1 MTNTSKNLL
10 LDAGAQSTAL
20 GVITLLSLAWTLG
33 RINLTQL
40 LIADGQ
46 QKDVLFLFLN
56 RDNWNYYGASE
67 VNILIRQGKF
77 PYIVKNIL
85 NENNL
90 QPIRPEHIDILI
102 NIDQLGFNPTNT
114 YILYDNLHPFL
125 NKFK

>member
-1 MTNTSKNLL
+1 M
-10 LDAGAQSTAL
+10 
-20 GVITLLSLAWTLG
+20 ITLLGLAWTLG

-46 QKDVLFLFLN
+46 HKDVIFLFVN
-56 RDNWNYYGASE
+56 GDNWNYYGASE
-67 VNILIRQGKF
+67 VNILIREGKF
-77 PYIVKNIL
+77 PYTIKNIS

-102 NIDQLGFNPTNT
+102 NIDQLGFDPTNT

-125 NKFK
+125 DKFK